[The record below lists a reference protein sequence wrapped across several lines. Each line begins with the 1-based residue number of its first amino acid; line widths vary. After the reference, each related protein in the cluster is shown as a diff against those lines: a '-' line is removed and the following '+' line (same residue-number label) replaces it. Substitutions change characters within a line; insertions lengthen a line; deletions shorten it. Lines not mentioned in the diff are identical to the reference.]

1 MRVWV
6 SVDME
11 GIAGVMH
18 RDHTVAGGREY
29 EVARV
34 WMTEE
39 VNAVVEGCFQGGATE
54 VVVADGHGNCRN
66 ILRDRLDPRARLIAG
81 QFSSLPPT
89 QVSGLHAGFD
99 AAMLVGYHAR
109 AGLAPGNLDHTAWSQ
124 TVTDVTVNGRPV
136 GEAEL
141 VAAYAGTLGVPTVLV
156 SGDDVLGR
164 DIETSMPDVLAVVVK
179 RALGRYQTELV
190 ARDEVHRR
198 LRSGAERALRR
209 ASTVKPFAFPSPIR
223 LQVTFTHPGFAD
235 LAAWVPGT
243 TRVEPDVVAY
253 ESDDFSAVFSAF
265 TLMCA
270 TTGVAYYQQ
279 LPK

>member
-1 MRVWV
+1 MRVWI

-29 EVARV
+29 EAARV

-39 VNAVVEGCFQGGATE
+39 VNAVIEGSFQGGATE
-54 VVVADGHGNCRN
+54 VLVADGHGNCRN
-66 ILRDRLDPRARLIAG
+66 IIRDRLDPRARLILG

-124 TVTDVTVNGRPV
+124 TVTDVSVNGRPV

-141 VAAYAGTLGVPTVLV
+141 IAAYAGTLGVPTVLV

-164 DIETSMPDVLAVVVK
+164 EVETSMPDVLAVVVK
-179 RALGRYQTELV
+179 RSLGRYQTELI
-190 ARDEVHRR
+190 AREEVHQR
-198 LRSGAERALRR
+198 LRSGATRALRR
-209 ASTVKPFAFPSPIR
+209 ASTVKPFTFATPIR
-223 LQVTFTHPGFAD
+223 LRVTFTHPGFAD
-235 LAAWVPGT
+235 LAAWVPRT
-243 TRVEPDVVAY
+243 RRVEPFVVEY
-253 ESDDFSAVFSAF
+253 EDDDYMAVFTAF

-270 TTGVAYYQQ
+270 ASGIAYYQQ
-279 LPK
+279 QPR

>member
-1 MRVWV
+1 M
-6 SVDME
+6 S
-11 GIAGVMH
+11 GGTFTITNGGVFGSLLSTPILNEPQSAILGMH
-18 RDHTVAGGREY
+18 AIQERPVA
-29 EVARV
+29 
-34 WMTEE
+34 
-39 VNAVVEGCFQGGATE
+39 
-54 VVVADGHGNCRN
+54 
-66 ILRDRLDPRARLIAG
+66 
-81 QFSSLPPT
+81 
-89 QVSGLHAGFD
+89 
-99 AAMLVGYHAR
+99 
-109 AGLAPGNLDHTAWSQ
+109 
-124 TVTDVTVNGRPV
+124 VNGQSV

-164 DIETSMPDVLAVVVK
+164 DLETSMPEVLAVVVK

-198 LRSGAERALRR
+198 LRSGAERALRQ
-209 ASTVKPFAFPSPIR
+209 AATVKPFAFPSPVR
-223 LQVTFTHPGFAD
+223 LRVTFTHPGFAD

-243 TRVEPDVVAY
+243 TRVEPHVVAY
-253 ESDDFSAVFSAF
+253 ESDDFGAVFRAF